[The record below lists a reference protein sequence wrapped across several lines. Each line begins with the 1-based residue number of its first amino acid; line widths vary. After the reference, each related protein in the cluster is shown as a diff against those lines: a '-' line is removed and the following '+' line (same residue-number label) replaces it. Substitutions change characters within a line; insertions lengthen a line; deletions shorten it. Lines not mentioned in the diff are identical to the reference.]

1 MHPGVADQTG
11 GRRAA
16 QHPRQRPIGL
26 GPVAQHGLIA
36 SQIGAKSAVE
46 TKHGPGREAALP
58 ERVGVFKAVVR
69 ELPATHI
76 FPVDVQRAPIQPQA
90 GWGQAR
96 AGRKRNRTWRE
107 GKEHRGKGWW
117 CKPESALGG
126 RGRLR
131 DNIANL
137 NPTEESLPAR
147 PDPSSPGDAPPE
159 IMHEVSGWRR
169 LAFWPLALLVRL
181 WGRSLTFEL
190 SAQARRDLARFDEPL
205 AMVIWHNRVF
215 WAEIFRRYRSARPVH
230 GLISNSRDGAW
241 SAAFFRLAGLR
252 AVRGSSKRGGHAAA
266 RELVEVLR
274 AGHDVGI
281 TPDGPRGPR
290 YDFKAGPVV
299 VARRSGASV
308 LLVGG
313 SFESA
318 WQLPSWD
325 RLDLPRP
332 FSGCGSN
339 ANMCPTR
346 SSPRRAPTAA
356 LAARLR
362 KLSPTTTKRYR
373 CGARRRDHPA
383 VRRWA
388 QA

>member
-1 MHPGVADQTG
+1 M
-11 GRRAA
+11 
-16 QHPRQRPIGL
+16 
-26 GPVAQHGLIA
+26 
-36 SQIGAKSAVE
+36 
-46 TKHGPGREAALP
+46 
-58 ERVGVFKAVVR
+58 
-69 ELPATHI
+69 
-76 FPVDVQRAPIQPQA
+76 
-90 GWGQAR
+90 
-96 AGRKRNRTWRE
+96 
-107 GKEHRGKGWW
+107 
-117 CKPESALGG
+117 
-126 RGRLR
+126 R

-215 WAEIFRRYRSARPVH
+215 LGAEIFRRYRSARPVH

-325 RLDLPRP
+325 RLYLPRP
-332 FSGCGSN
+332 FSRVRIECEYVPN
-339 ANMCPTR
+339 AEL
-346 SSPRRAPTAA
+346 AKAGATAA

-362 KLSPTTTKRYR
+362 ELSPD
-373 CGARRRDHPA
+373 DHQTIS
-383 VRRWA
+383 VW
-388 QA
+388 